1 MKRVVVAVCF
11 WLICSHSTAWAFCF
25 DSAAD
30 KFAVAPFSV
39 SEYSKLLKAIAKKE
53 SSMRHISTNGHDYG
67 LMQIN
72 KAYWRPQVTRR
83 QWRRI
88 ERNPCSNVKFAAFV
102 LAECI
107 TRLWGHDP
115 ARAIGS
121 YHSPNRER
129 ARRYGRSILAGMYID
144 DRLAMR

>member
-1 MKRVVVAVCF
+1 MKRAVVGACF
-11 WLICSHSTAWAFCF
+11 WLICSQTAYAFCF
-25 DSAAD
+25 DSAAE
-30 KFAVAPFSV
+30 KFAVTPFSV
-39 SEYSKLLKAIAKKE
+39 SEYSKLLKTIAQKE
-53 SSMRHISTNGHDYG
+53 SSMRHISTNGKDYG

-72 KAYWRPQVTRR
+72 KAYWKPQITRR

-107 TRLWGHDP
+107 NRLWKHDP

-121 YHSPNRER
+121 YHSPYPER
-129 ARRYGRSILAGMYID
+129 ARRYGRSILENMYIEE
-144 DRLAMR
+144 RASVE